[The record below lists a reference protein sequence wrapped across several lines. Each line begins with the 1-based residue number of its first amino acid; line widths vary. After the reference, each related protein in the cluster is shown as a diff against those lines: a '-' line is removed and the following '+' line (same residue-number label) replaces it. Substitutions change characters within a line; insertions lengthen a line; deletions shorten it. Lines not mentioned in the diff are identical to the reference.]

1 MNGAERLR
9 MKVYEIRNVSGDGVY
24 VTNSTNLASFSRLAA
39 QFQNRGDTVGQK
51 VAFDIIEL
59 RALDQGGNLRGRKVG
74 LVEFLCTSQSGDE
87 GSVHNILKPLSLQVT
102 KILTDGGQ

>member
-1 MNGAERLR
+1 M
-9 MKVYEIRNVSGDGVY
+9 
-24 VTNSTNLASFSRLAA
+24 
-39 QFQNRGDTVGQK
+39 GQK
-51 VAFDIIEL
+51 VAFDVVEL
-59 RALDQGGNLRGRKVG
+59 CAFDEGSDLRGRKVG